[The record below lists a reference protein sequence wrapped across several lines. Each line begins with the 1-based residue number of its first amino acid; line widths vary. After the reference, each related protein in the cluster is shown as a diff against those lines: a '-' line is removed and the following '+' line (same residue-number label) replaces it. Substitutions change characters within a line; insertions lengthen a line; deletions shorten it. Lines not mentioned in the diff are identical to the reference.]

1 MSDPTTLGFNLVQ
14 YEERDGR
21 EVKVWSRHD
30 KANKAKSFLR
40 YEQVE
45 LNPYWKLWHARYIRS
60 DGHPIWVGPSFDTLE
75 AAYVHAELN
84 EWGRT

>member
-30 KANKAKSFLR
+30 KAKSFLR

-45 LNPYWKLWHARYIRS
+45 FNPYWNLWHARYIRS
-60 DGHPIWVGPSFDTLE
+60 DGFALWVGPSFDTLE
-75 AAYVHAELN
+75 AAFVHAGLSN
-84 EWGRT
+84 WGQP